1 MRTTLLNPT
10 IWLLAGTAAAAL
22 YGAWRGRSARQVAE
36 TVIRVACTWPIL
48 ILLAA
53 LTLAGA
59 GTRAV
64 LGYLSPGAYVE
75 EVLAAQAFAA
85 ERHLYPSHPREALS
99 SWISASAS
107 SNVPWTGV
115 PGITPCQANAIEH
128 RAQYY
133 TENAHPP
140 TLLLAAVPVVRIAGG
155 KGLYLL
161 LVVLSL
167 ASVAVLASIVVS
179 RTSTS
184 SRSRAAVLA
193 MLAIA
198 AWQPVLAGIRQ
209 GDAAL
214 LAAAL
219 IAAAWHLPAR
229 RQASSAL
236 AVASAACLFPP
247 SVLGILA
254 LLRVRAR
261 AAVLA
266 SVLVTI
272 AVATAVIVAEPSV
285 LTEFARTVRDSA
297 TTYADATANY
307 AIAPQVVRHAG
318 PVVSALALIAIIV
331 SSWWIARTRDTAFA
345 MFTAAA
351 LTAAPMLW
359 SQHLALLFVPLV
371 VLLEMVIR
379 RGSPVALAAWA
390 ALALTFSLPDTAMI
404 AISRMLSAMAGPL
417 PIAPAGVLLL
427 WGWLLASREAT
438 PSPQPAADA
447 MVATS

>member
-22 YGAWRGRSARQVAE
+22 YGARRGRSARQVAE
-36 TVIRVACTWPIL
+36 TVVRVACTWPIL

-53 LTLAGA
+53 LTVAGA

-75 EVLAAQAFAA
+75 EVLAAEAFAA

-107 SNVPWTGV
+107 TVPWTTM

-167 ASVAVLASIVVS
+167 VAIAVLASIAVS

-184 SRSRAAVLA
+184 LRSRAAVLA
-193 MLAIA
+193 VLAIA

-219 IAAAWHLPAR
+219 IAAAWHLSGR

-236 AVASAACLFPP
+236 AAASAACLFPP
-247 SVLGILA
+247 AVLGILA

-266 SVLVTI
+266 SVLMTI
-272 AVATAVIVAEPSV
+272 AVATTVIVAEPSV

-307 AIAPQVVRHAG
+307 AIAPHVVRHAG
-318 PVVSALALIAIIV
+318 PVVSAVGLIAIIV
-331 SSWWIARTRDTAFA
+331 SSWWIARTRDAAFA
-345 MFTAAA
+345 IFTAAA
-351 LTAAPMLW
+351 LVAAPMLW

-371 VLLEMVIR
+371 VLLESVIR
-379 RGSPVALAAWA
+379 RRSPIALAAWA

-404 AISRMLSAMAGPL
+404 AISRMLSAIAGPL
-417 PIAPAGVLLL
+417 PLAPAGILLL
-427 WGWLLASREAT
+427 WGWLLATREAT